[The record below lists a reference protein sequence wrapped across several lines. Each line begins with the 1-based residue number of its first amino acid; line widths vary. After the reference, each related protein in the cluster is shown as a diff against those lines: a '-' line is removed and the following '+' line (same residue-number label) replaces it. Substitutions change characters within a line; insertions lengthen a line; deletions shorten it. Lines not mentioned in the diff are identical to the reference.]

1 MNHKKMF
8 SILLFSL
15 ISNFVFAQKIALI
28 KSDFSSPIVYT
39 DSLTVNQISQNYIPI
54 ETNCFDS
61 INSILLYLEK
71 MLESDKRAKMK
82 SFELKSGSTIFKVT
96 TISHAYGDSYDVDI
110 VTKINDINSNYKLV
124 DNKKLNKKNSLKIEK
139 FRNYL
144 KSEKSLFREEYIE
157 KSVRLYNIEVYQ

>member
-1 MNHKKMF
+1 MKF
-8 SILLFSL
+8 FILSISVFFTLS
-15 ISNFVFAQKIALI
+15 SNAQKIALI

-39 DSLTVNQISQNYIPI
+39 DSVTVNQLSQNYLPL

-96 TISHAYGDSYDVDI
+96 TISHAYGDSYDVDM
-110 VTKINDINSNYKLV
+110 VTKINDINSNFKLV

-139 FRNYL
+139 FRSYL
-144 KSEKSLFREEYIE
+144 KSEKSLFREDYIE
-157 KSVRLYNIEVYQ
+157 KSVRLHNIEVYQ